1 MIRSGGR
8 QDQVRADAVRRLSCR
23 LATLQSN
30 RKNANCMVE
39 LDRVLRLI
47 LAAGAMTDATA
58 SRMVTLVEEGAL
70 EAGLALERVRSIA
83 LAKGLI
89 ATD

>member
-1 MIRSGGR
+1 
-8 QDQVRADAVRRLSCR
+8 
-23 LATLQSN
+23 
-30 RKNANCMVE
+30 MVE